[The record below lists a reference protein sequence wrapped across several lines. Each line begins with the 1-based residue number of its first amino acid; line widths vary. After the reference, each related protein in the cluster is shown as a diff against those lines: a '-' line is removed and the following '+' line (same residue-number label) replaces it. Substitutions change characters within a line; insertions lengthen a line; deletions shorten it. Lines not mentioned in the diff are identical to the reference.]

1 MNRTP
6 PKQLPL
12 LFLFIFL
19 FILSFSLRLFKVN
32 EIPSGFYWDEA
43 AITYNAFGL
52 AEWNR
57 DEWGNKLPISF
68 RSFGDYKAPL
78 LIYTLSIPYKIF
90 GLHIDWLRY
99 LAVFVGGLNVV
110 LTLLLFRQLIPKAPP
125 LISLVLLILTSFT
138 PWYFHFSRFGNEA
151 SLGMTLVLLG
161 TILCLRALKN
171 PRLYFVSSIF
181 LVTSL
186 YAYHSAKFFTPL
198 LVLAL
203 LLVYRNSIKKHWRYL
218 LGSLLIGCILLI
230 PLGYDSFIGSGFER
244 GKSLIFFEGN
254 ELATPLQIAKDLAHN
269 LSQFLAAD
277 FWVLGKDSIGP
288 RHGLPG
294 FGVLLKSGMI
304 LSLIGAAL
312 TWLRQ
317 RYASFRWVSV
327 AALFGLLPSL
337 LSHDAPHSIRS
348 MMAAPW
354 ILLLAGI
361 ALHFFSQLKL
371 SKSKRKILNVL
382 VIGSFVFESS
392 LYLHSYFSTY
402 ARISAP
408 EFQYGY
414 KQAFDYINTHK
425 YEADTF
431 IITDKLGQ
439 PYIYSLLYRSITP
452 EEYKFG
458 ALANYEFH
466 EIKWPDDRKRRMY
479 VATPEEIPVNDPA
492 VVSVI
497 NYPDSTEPALVIAL
511 N

>member
-1 MNRTP
+1 MILAHQ
-6 PKQLPL
+6 KKFLLLL
-12 LFLFIFL
+12 LFLFGI
-19 FILSFSLRLFKVN
+19 IVAVRLYKVTS
-32 EIPSGFYWDEA
+32 IPAGLYWDEA

-78 LIYTLSIPYKIF
+78 LIYVLSIPYKIF

-99 LAVFVGGLNVV
+99 VTVLIGGLNVV
-110 LTLLLFRQLIPKAPP
+110 LTLLLFRQLIPKALP
-125 LISLVLLILTSFT
+125 LVSLVLLGLISFT

-151 SLGMTLVLLG
+151 SLGVALVLLG
-161 TILCLRALKN
+161 TIVYIKALKN
-171 PRLYFVSSIF
+171 PRLYFASSIF
-181 LVTSL
+181 LATSL

-198 LVLAL
+198 LVLTFL
-203 LLVYRNSIKKHWRYL
+203 LIYRNSIKKHWRYL
-218 LGSLLIGCILLI
+218 LGSLLVGCILLI
-230 PLGYDSFIGSGFER
+230 PLGHDSLIGSGFER
-244 GKSLIFFEGN
+244 GKSLIFFEGS
-254 ELATPLQIAKDLAHN
+254 ELATPSQIVKDLFYN
-269 LSQFLAAD
+269 LSQFLTAN
-277 FWVLGKDSIGP
+277 FWVLGRDSIGP

-294 FGVLLKSGMI
+294 FGVLLKSGMM

-312 TWLRQ
+312 TWSRQ
-317 RYASFRWVSV
+317 TYASFRWVSV
-327 AALFGLLPSL
+327 VALFGLLPSL
-337 LSHDAPHSIRS
+337 LSHDAPHAIRS

-361 ALHFFSQLKL
+361 TLHFFSQLKL
-371 SKSKRKILNVL
+371 SKSKRTILNAL
-382 VIGSFVFESS
+382 VIGTLVIESG

-408 EFQYGY
+408 HFQYGY

-431 IITDKLGQ
+431 IITDKLSQ

-492 VVSVI
+492 VAKVI
-497 NYPDSTEPALVIAL
+497 TYPNSNQPALVIAIK
-511 N
+511 